1 MYFTRQ
7 QMAGFVENAPGLAKP
22 TNSKGAPEME
32 GNKAAAPSGQ
42 AHGRRVLGDIGN
54 VVSAMPQRNP
64 HAVGS
69 KNFVSTNRPVTRKYV
84 ATLAN
89 NPHFVQDSQHL
100 DGPDEKFCVGEKHQ
114 RALSSTGNNNDQ
126 MAHEVDMEDQMT
138 SELTGPSVVQTQ
150 ECCEVEMED
159 SVDPMS
165 DIDEADAGDPMAV
178 SEYVQDIYSLYK
190 TRENLSCVPQDYMS
204 QQLDI
209 NERMRA
215 ILIDWLIEVHMKF
228 ELMDETLF
236 LTINIIDRYL
246 SRHRVMRKHLQLV
259 WVTAMLLACKYEEVS
274 VPVVDDFVLIS
285 DNAYTKEEVLQ
296 MEKLILST
304 LQFNMAVPTPY
315 VFMKRFLKV
324 AQSDEETERLSFF
337 FMELCLVEYAM
348 LRYQPSILAA
358 AAVYT
363 AQCTLGRTPCW
374 NGSLEWH
381 SSYSESQLREC
392 AKMMVHYHEKAG
404 EGKLTCVYR
413 KYSASKYDRV
423 AKIEPALFIRDM
435 VL

>member
-1 MYFTRQ
+1 
-7 QMAGFVENAPGLAKP
+7 MAGFAENKSGLAKP
-22 TNSKGAPEME
+22 TTTKGPPEME

-42 AHGRRVLGDIGN
+42 ANGRRVLGDIGN

-64 HAVGS
+64 RAVGS
-69 KNFVSTNRPVTRKYV
+69 KNVVPFNRPVTRKYV

-89 NPHFVQDSQHL
+89 NQHFVQDSQPVN
-100 DGPDEKFCVGEKHQ
+100 GPDENLWVGAKQ
-114 RALSSTGNNNDQ
+114 QKTLSSTGNNKHQ
-126 MAHEVDMEDQMT
+126 IAHEVDMEDQMT
-138 SELTGPSVVQTQ
+138 SEPTEVQTECIQCQ
-150 ECCEVEMED
+150 ECCEVEMVD

-190 TRENLSCVPQDYMS
+190 TRENFSCVPHDYMS
-204 QQLDI
+204 QQSDI

-215 ILIDWLIEVHMKF
+215 ILVDWLIEVHMKF

-246 SRHRVMRKHLQLV
+246 SRQKVIRKHLQLV
-259 WVTAMLLACKYEEVS
+259 GVTAMLLACKYEEVS

-296 MEKLILST
+296 MERLILST
-304 LQFNMAVPTPY
+304 LHFNMAVPTPY

-324 AQSDEETERLSFF
+324 AQSDEEMERLSFF

-348 LRYQPSILAA
+348 LRYQPSMLAA

-363 AQCTLGRTPCW
+363 AQCTLKRIPCW
-374 NGSLEWH
+374 NGSIEWH
-381 SSYSESQLREC
+381 SSYSESQLWEC
-392 AKMMVHYHEKAG
+392 AKMMVHYHQKAG
-404 EGKLTCVYR
+404 EGKLTCVHR

-423 AKIEPALFIRDM
+423 AKIEPALFIREM